1 MESSWD
7 GYSNPDSRKGID
19 LFWKK
24 KLPRRNLRG
33 STVIYRVGRS
43 NTEKFYSA
51 SFLNSSNTNWTL
63 GPIMT

>member
-7 GYSNPDSRKGID
+7 GYSNPDSRNGID

-33 STVIYRVGRS
+33 SGIIYRVGRS
-43 NTEKFYSA
+43 KQKKAYSA
-51 SFLNSSNTNWTL
+51 IFLNSS
-63 GPIMT
+63 